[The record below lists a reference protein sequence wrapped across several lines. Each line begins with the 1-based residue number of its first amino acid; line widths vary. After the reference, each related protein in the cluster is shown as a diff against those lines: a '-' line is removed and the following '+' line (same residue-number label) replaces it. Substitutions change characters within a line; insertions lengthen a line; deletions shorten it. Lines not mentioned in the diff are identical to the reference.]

1 MNRCECPTDL
11 TLGCITTQAALS
23 ARAFL
28 SRRLEDNGI
37 DMTIEQFKVMVV
49 LWKEKSSTQ
58 QNIADFVGKDKT
70 GVTRLIA
77 GLEKR
82 SLIQRTTDKTDK
94 RCNLVTLTAQ
104 GIALEVPTMSVLS
117 DASAYVHKN
126 IDPHELEI
134 TLRVL
139 QTMCQTLN
147 TPTNSS
153 KELL

>member
-11 TLGCITTQAALS
+11 TLGCLTTQAALS

-70 GVTRLIA
+70 SVTRLIA

-82 SLIQRTTDKTDK
+82 SLIQRTSDKSDK

-104 GIALEVPTMSVLS
+104 GIALEIPTMAVLS
-117 DASAYVHKN
+117 EASAFVHKN
-126 IDPHELEI
+126 IDPKELEI

-147 TPTNSS
+147 SPTTSS
-153 KELL
+153 KEYS

>member
-1 MNRCECPTDL
+1 MNRCECPTEL
-11 TLGCITTQAALS
+11 TLGCLTTQAALS

-70 GVTRLIA
+70 SVTRLIA

-82 SLIQRTTDKTDK
+82 SLIQRSTDETDK

-104 GIALEVPTMSVLS
+104 GIALEIPTMSVLS
-117 DASAYVHKN
+117 QASAYVHKN
-126 IDPHELEI
+126 IDPKELEI

-147 TPTNSS
+147 TPTNTS
-153 KELL
+153 KELS

>member
-1 MNRCECPTDL
+1 MNRCECPTEL
-11 TLGCITTQAALS
+11 TLGCLTTQAALS

-70 GVTRLIA
+70 SVTRLIA

-82 SLIQRTTDKTDK
+82 SLIQRSTDKTDK
-94 RCNLVTLTAQ
+94 RCNLVTLTTQ
-104 GIALEVPTMSVLS
+104 GIALEIPTMNVLS
-117 DASAYVHKN
+117 QASAYVHKN
-126 IDPHELEI
+126 IDPKELEI

-147 TPTNSS
+147 TPTNTS
-153 KELL
+153 KELS

>member
-28 SRRLEDNGI
+28 SRRLEEHGI

-70 GVTRLIA
+70 SVTRLIA

-82 SLIQRTTDKTDK
+82 SLIQRTSDKNDK

-104 GIALEVPTMSVLS
+104 GIALETSTMAVLS
-117 DASAYVHKN
+117 EASAFVHKD
-126 IDPHELEI
+126 IDPKELEI

-147 TPTNSS
+147 SPTNSP
-153 KELL
+153 KELS

>member
-1 MNRCECPTDL
+1 MNRCECPMDL

-28 SRRLEDNGI
+28 SRRLKDNGI

-70 GVTRLIA
+70 SVTRLIA

-82 SLIQRTTDKTDK
+82 SLIQRTSDKSDK

-104 GIALEVPTMSVLS
+104 GIALETPTMAVLS
-117 DASAYVHKN
+117 DASAFVHKN
-126 IDPHELEI
+126 IDPKELEI

-147 TPTNSS
+147 TPTN
-153 KELL
+153 

>member
-70 GVTRLIA
+70 SVTRLIA

-82 SLIQRTTDKTDK
+82 SLIQRSTDKTDK
-94 RCNLVTLTAQ
+94 RCNLVTLTLQ
-104 GIALEVPTMSVLS
+104 GIALEIPTMSVLS
-117 DASAYVHKN
+117 EASAYVHKN
-126 IDPHELEI
+126 IDPKELEI

-147 TPTNSS
+147 APTNTS

>member
-28 SRRLEDNGI
+28 SRRLEEHGI

-70 GVTRLIA
+70 SVTRLIA

-82 SLIQRTTDKTDK
+82 SLIQRTSDKNDK
-94 RCNLVTLTAQ
+94 RCNLVTLTPQ
-104 GIALEVPTMSVLS
+104 GIALETSTMAVLS
-117 DASAYVHKN
+117 EASTFVHKD
-126 IDPHELEI
+126 IDPKELEI

-147 TPTNSS
+147 SPTNLS
-153 KELL
+153 KEHS

>member
-28 SRRLEDNGI
+28 SRQLEDNGI

-70 GVTRLIA
+70 SVTRLIA

-82 SLIQRTTDKTDK
+82 SLIQRTSDKSDK
-94 RCNLVTLTAQ
+94 RCNLVTLTPQ
-104 GIALEVPTMSVLS
+104 GVAMEIPTMSVLS
-117 DASAYVHKN
+117 EASAFVHKN
-126 IDPHELEI
+126 IDPKELEI

-147 TPTNSS
+147 SPILSS
-153 KELL
+153 KEPS